1 MPQQQAKPKGMP
13 PMKKPEGSGSA
24 AKPRI
29 LTAPSL
35 AKPIGSQETDMSK
48 GDKLRT
54 EREGRVPL
62 PNSPKLDST
71 LHQPKWEPLK
81 PGAIK
86 KAMSFVCKARGVPM
100 GPGQPPGPPPGPG
113 LQWDSASHR
122 WVSTKVAEPK
132 QGSSTHKNAVDAAI
146 NRLRDMEEE
155 IDEGG
160 DNPARAR
167 HLRSLI
173 DRLDKISSSPVL
185 EAGHKKSLK
194 GALQAITDYMDEN
207 ADVTS
212 DSDSEADW
220 HNAIRGLEDLTKS
233 MEALEPGTILKA
245 ISYAVN
251 REPRKLKPEKKKPG
265 QAEYLGVKPFWE
277 KPQKSK
283 GG

>member
-48 GDKLRT
+48 GM
-54 EREGRVPL
+54 L
-62 PNSPKLDST
+62 PVSYGSAAWHRRKPD
-71 LHQPKWEPLK
+71 LK
-81 PGAIK
+81 PGTIK
-86 KAMSFVCKARGVPM
+86 KALNLVCKARGVPM

-132 QGSSTHKNAVDAAI
+132 QGPSTHKNAVDAAI

-160 DNPARAR
+160 ENPARAR